1 VENII
6 TRYRNVT
13 ILVAVLFAQVLG
25 LAMQVKRSTDSES
38 TLLIRVW
45 AVAAVTPLEK
55 AFVFTTHGVRG
66 VWRNYFY
73 LRGVRAE
80 NRALQEEISQLR
92 LQQARM
98 AEDAAQARRLQLL
111 LGFKEQ
117 FISQTLP
124 AQVIG
129 SSGSD
134 QSRIIYIDKGTRD
147 GMKPDM
153 PVITDQGIV
162 GKVLRV
168 FHSSSQVLLVND
180 VSSGVGAILE
190 KSRLQGVLKGSP
202 SGDVILDKVMSDEQV
217 EPGER
222 VLTSGGDRIFPKGLL
237 IGYVRDVKTGADLFL
252 KIRVRLTAN
261 LSKVEEV
268 LVITKVDEREPS
280 SAELN
285 APVRAIDILANRL
298 PSVPEKPATDP
309 PGTKAAAGASSS
321 TPVAGTAT
329 TKPGPTEMKAAKPK
343 TAGTPAAAATVLN
356 GADPAVPKSKPAT
369 STSTTARPRVKPA
382 ATETPAGTGFGA
394 GNPRG
399 GSGTPV
405 NAADPAPANT
415 APLRAQPTD
424 PQGSQENPG
433 QPPQAR
439 RH

>member
-1 VENII
+1 
-6 TRYRNVT
+6 
-13 ILVAVLFAQVLG
+13 
-25 LAMQVKRSTDSES
+25 
-38 TLLIRVW
+38 
-45 AVAAVTPLEK
+45 
-55 AFVFTTHGVRG
+55 
-66 VWRNYFY
+66 
-73 LRGVRAE
+73 
-80 NRALQEEISQLR
+80 
-92 LQQARM
+92 M

-117 FISQTLP
+117 FISQTVP

-202 SGDVILDKVMSDEQV
+202 SGDVILDKVMTEEQV

-237 IGYVRDVKTGADLFL
+237 IGYVKDVKTGADLFL
-252 KIRVRLTAN
+252 KIHVRLSAS

-280 SAELN
+280 AAELN
-285 APVRAIDILANRL
+285 APVRAIDILTNRL
-298 PSVPEKPATDP
+298 PSVPEKPAADP
-309 PGTKAAAGASSS
+309 AGKPATKTNTGAAAELKS
-321 TPVAGTAT
+321 P
-329 TKPGPTEMKAAKPK
+329 AKPK
-343 TAGTPAAAATVLN
+343 PETTPGAVVSATN
-356 GADPAVPKSKPAT
+356 PALPKNKPAS
-369 STSTTARPRVKPA
+369 STSATPRPKVKPA
-382 ATETPAGTGFGA
+382 ASANTTGIGSAPGTSGENDVSRTPATADSFSTPP
-394 GNPRG
+394 N
-399 GSGTPV
+399 STPV
-405 NAADPAPANT
+405 QTAPPSADPP
-415 APLRAQPTD
+415 PT
-424 PQGSQENPG
+424 SS
-433 QPPQAR
+433 QPPQDHR
-439 RH
+439 R